1 MQKNAV
7 RDNLKENPVG
17 HLVVKGVCMLKKKRN
32 LIFAVLEQLLPV
44 LLALICILVV
54 AINTHQSQLAV
65 PLPLQFDG
73 TYSFDGGQT
82 WQALTDSCD
91 LSTDQGDL
99 LLRGHFKDEIFP
111 GGILYL
117 YRDHFAI
124 TITKNSELYYMSLQ
138 AEILALG
145 EAGKPYLADNCGS
158 EWTLIEIGNG
168 LLQTDDIEIRLQKM
182 HDYIDPDAYRNFLNS
197 CYIGPI
203 DTMIVE
209 SYLRPHAAAGEAFG
223 ILLLILTVMV
233 LGATVAAIIFQ
244 TGMVRNLSKLG
255 MLVFFFGGYLLL
267 DTVTLSFS
275 SEALAFNTYAKQICL
290 MYSAYWVGLFLR
302 DSLTGLRRKLAN
314 IVLALSFGLNAALII
329 PSFLGVWPIYDTLPV
344 WLIGQAVIS
353 LVFLGT
359 TIWELIQGANKKY
372 LRLISGI
379 LLPITFLLD
388 IAGVGGSMY
397 SHGTCTKIAFAVLL
411 IFYGSRVLKR
421 ILVAD
426 RKAMKLEKELEES
439 RIAIMLSQIQPH
451 FVYNILNVIYY
462 MCGKDPSVAQM
473 AISKFSDHLRNKL
486 EALHQTELITFRKE
500 LDHIHTYLELEQIRF
515 GEELSVVYDIEEDGF
530 LLPVLSVQPLVE
542 NAVKHGLAKKR
553 GGGVVT
559 VSTRQTDKAYQITV
573 ADNGVGFDVERY
585 MDDGKIHVGLA
596 NIRQRLAI
604 RMHASVDINSV
615 PGNGTTVTITIP
627 KEKVT

>member
-1 MQKNAV
+1 
-7 RDNLKENPVG
+7 
-17 HLVVKGVCMLKKKRN
+17 
-32 LIFAVLEQLLPV
+32 
-44 LLALICILVV
+44 
-54 AINTHQSQLAV
+54 
-65 PLPLQFDG
+65 
-73 TYSFDGGQT
+73 
-82 WQALTDSCD
+82 
-91 LSTDQGDL
+91 
-99 LLRGHFKDEIFP
+99 
-111 GGILYL
+111 
-117 YRDHFAI
+117 
-124 TITKNSELYYMSLQ
+124 
-138 AEILALG
+138 
-145 EAGKPYLADNCGS
+145 
-158 EWTLIEIGNG
+158 
-168 LLQTDDIEIRLQKM
+168 
-182 HDYIDPDAYRNFLNS
+182 
-197 CYIGPI
+197 
-203 DTMIVE
+203 
-209 SYLRPHAAAGEAFG
+209 
-223 ILLLILTVMV
+223 
-233 LGATVAAIIFQ
+233 
-244 TGMVRNLSKLG
+244 
-255 MLVFFFGGYLLL
+255 
-267 DTVTLSFS
+267 
-275 SEALAFNTYAKQICL
+275 
-290 MYSAYWVGLFLR
+290 
-302 DSLTGLRRKLAN
+302 
-314 IVLALSFGLNAALII
+314 
-329 PSFLGVWPIYDTLPV
+329 
-344 WLIGQAVIS
+344 
-353 LVFLGT
+353 
-359 TIWELIQGANKKY
+359 
-372 LRLISGI
+372 
-379 LLPITFLLD
+379 
-388 IAGVGGSMY
+388 MY

-559 VSTRQTDKAYQITV
+559 VSTRQTDTAYQITV

-615 PGNGTTVTITIP
+615 PGSGTTVTITIP